1 MSGRPLE
8 GIRIIALEQY
18 GAGPY
23 GSVHL
28 ADLGAE
34 VIKLED
40 PPTRGDIGRYVVPFQ
55 EGEDSL
61 FYETFNRNKKS
72 LGLDLRT
79 ASGRAVFEDLVR
91 VSDAVYFNMRGDVPA
106 KLKIQ
111 YEDLKHINPKI
122 VCCSLSAFGTSGDLR
137 AEPGYDYILQAMAG
151 WMSLTGEPDAPP
163 AKSGLSV
170 VDFAA
175 GLAAGY
181 SLLAGLLAAQRTGIG
196 MDCDVS
202 LYDVA
207 MSFLSYPGTWH
218 LTGGHEPQRMARS
231 AHPSLVPFQAFKAAD
246 GWVVIGCAKE
256 KFFQRMCE
264 AFERPDLPE
273 DERYL
278 TFKERFEN
286 REDLIEE
293 LDKVVG
299 EFSVDEV
306 VTRMRKVGVPCGPVL
321 DVAQAFA
328 NPVAEQRGLIITT
341 EHPTFGEV
349 KQPGSPIRVGP
360 LPTEHRR
367 APRRN
372 EDYKYV
378 LHDILGYNEAQI
390 DEITGTGAVG
400 PITPV
405 VP

>member
-8 GIRIIALEQY
+8 GVRIIALEQY

-34 VIKLED
+34 VIKIED
-40 PPTRGDIGRYVVPFQ
+40 VPTRGDIGRYVVPFQ

-79 ASGRAVFEDLVR
+79 ADGRAVFEDLVR
-91 VSDAVYFNMRGDVPA
+91 VSDAVYFNMRGDVPE
-106 KLKIQ
+106 KLRIQ
-111 YEDLKHINPKI
+111 YKDLKHLNPKI
-122 VCCSLSAFGTSGDLR
+122 VCCSLSAFGTNGDLK
-137 AEPGYDYILQAMAG
+137 AEPGYDYILQAMTG

-181 SLLAGLLAAQRTGIG
+181 SLLAGLLAASRTGVG

-231 AHPSLVPFQAFKAAD
+231 AHPSLVPFQAFQAAD

-264 AFERPDLPE
+264 AFDRPDLPR

-278 TFKERFEN
+278 TFKERFTN
-286 REDLIEE
+286 RDELIDE
-293 LDKVVG
+293 LDKVLE

-306 VTRMRKVGVPCGPVL
+306 VRRMRAVGVPCGPVL

-328 NPVAEQRGLIITT
+328 SPVAEQRGLIIRT
-341 EHPTFGEV
+341 EHPLWGEI
-349 KQPGSPIRVGP
+349 KQPGSPIRVGE

-372 EDYKYV
+372 EDYHYV
-378 LHDILGYNEAQI
+378 LHDILGYDEARI
-390 DEITGTGAVG
+390 DEVTDNGAIG

>member
-8 GIRIIALEQY
+8 GVRIIALEQY

-34 VIKLED
+34 VIKIED
-40 PPTRGDIGRYVVPFQ
+40 VPTRGDIGRYVVPFQ

-79 ASGRAVFEDLVR
+79 ADGRAVFEDLVR
-91 VSDAVYFNMRGDVPA
+91 VSDAVYFNMRGDVPE
-106 KLKIQ
+106 KLRIQ
-111 YEDLKHINPKI
+111 YDDLKHLNPKI
-122 VCCSLSAFGTSGDLR
+122 VCCSLSAFGTSGDLKS
-137 AEPGYDYILQAMAG
+137 EPGYDYILQAMAG

-181 SLLAGLLAAQRTGIG
+181 SLLAGLLAAGRTGVG

-264 AFERPDLPE
+264 AFDRADLPQ
-273 DERYL
+273 DERFL
-278 TFKERFEN
+278 TFKERFTN
-286 REDLIEE
+286 REELIDE
-293 LDKVVG
+293 LDKVL
-299 EFSVDEV
+299 EEYSVDEV
-306 VTRMRKVGVPCGPVL
+306 VNRMRAVGVPCGPVL
-321 DVAQAFA
+321 NVSQALA
-328 NPVAEQRGLIITT
+328 HPVAEQRGLIIRT
-341 EHPTFGEV
+341 E
-349 KQPGSPIRVGP
+349 QPGSPIRVGD

-372 EDYKYV
+372 EDYRYV
-378 LHDILGYNEAQI
+378 LHDILGYDEARI
-390 DEITGTGAVG
+390 DEVTGNGAIG